1 MPNVLIS
8 PTGLEISCK
17 NWEIEGLLRLFLNS
31 IDPRVAESSKD
42 LIVYGG
48 RGRAAR
54 NHEAVKAI
62 IHELKQLSPDET
74 LLIQSGKPVGK
85 FKTFPHSP
93 RIVNASSVLVPH
105 WSTDECFSKLIEKGL
120 MMYGQS
126 TAASWA
132 YIGVQGVL
140 QGTFETMGEIAKRHF
155 DNTLRGKIVFTSGL
169 GGMSTAQPLSV
180 TMHGGVCI
188 VVEISEEKTDQRLK
202 NNYCDIKVD
211 TLEEAIRLAKE
222 AAEAKKPLAIA
233 LSGNVADRY
242 REALRLN
249 FIPDIVTDQTSAHDL
264 HMGYIPSGLDI
275 EQAKAL
281 RKKNPARYYELI
293 KESLILHVGAMV
305 AFKERGAIVFE
316 YGNNLRKQAYQA
328 GFERAFELPGFAA
341 EYLRPLYCEGRGP
354 CRWIALSGDPND
366 IYKIDDIVLEEF
378 KHDKRVSRWI
388 RFVQEKIYFYGLPAR
403 TCWLDY
409 EEREQ
414 IGVIINEMVR
424 SGELSAPVAITR
436 DHSEGSTMAAPFRE
450 TENMADGSDIVADWP
465 ILNAM
470 LNASAGAT
478 MVSIQ
483 NGGGVGIGNSVHSG
497 MTVIA
502 DGSEEASERL
512 KKVLVVD
519 PGMSIIRHADAGY
532 EQATKSL
539 DKMKMGKR

>member
-8 PTGLEISCK
+8 PIGPKKSCAS
-17 NWEIEGLLRLFLNS
+17 WEIEGLLRLFLNS

-48 RGRAAR
+48 RGKAAR
-54 NHEAVKAI
+54 NHQAVKAI
-62 IHELKQLSPDET
+62 VHELKNLQVDET
-74 LLIQSGKPVGK
+74 LIIQSGKPVGK
-85 FKTFPHSP
+85 FKTYVSSP

-105 WSTDECFSKLIEKGL
+105 WSTDETFSKLVDKELI
-120 MMYGQS
+120 MYGQS

-140 QGTFETMGEIAKRHF
+140 QGTFETMGEIAKKHF
-155 DNTLRGKIVFTSGL
+155 DHTLRGKIVLTSGL

-188 VVEISEEKTDQRLK
+188 VVEISEEKIDQRLK

-211 TLEEAIRLAKE
+211 TLEEAIKLAKE
-222 AAEAKKPLAIA
+222 AATAKKPLAIA
-233 LSGNVADRY
+233 LVGNVSERY
-242 REALRLN
+242 REALKLG

-264 HMGYIPSGLDI
+264 HMGYIPSGLNL
-275 EQAKAL
+275 EQAKTL
-281 RKKNPARYYELI
+281 RKKNLTHYHQLI
-293 KESLILHVGAMV
+293 KESLLLHVEAMV
-305 AFKERGAIVFE
+305 NFKEQGAIVFE
-316 YGNNLRKQAYQA
+316 YGNNLRKQAFQA
-328 GFERAFELPGFAA
+328 GYEQAFTIPGFAA

-354 CRWIALSGDPND
+354 CRWIALSGDPED
-366 IYKIDDIVLEEF
+366 IYKMDELVLEVFE
-378 KHDKRVSRWI
+378 HDKRVSRWI
-388 RFVQEKIYFYGLPAR
+388 NFVQEKIYFYGLPAR
-403 TCWLDY
+403 TCWLNY

-414 IGVIINEMVR
+414 IGVFINEMVQ

-450 TENMADGSDIVADWP
+450 TENMLDGSDVVADWP

-470 LNASAGAT
+470 LNASAGAS

-512 KKVLVVD
+512 RKVLVVD

-532 EQATKSL
+532 VQAKKSL
-539 DKMKMGKR
+539 DKIKMSKR

>member
-1 MPNVLIS
+1 MSNILIS
-8 PTGLEISCK
+8 PTGHEMSCK
-17 NWEIEGLLRLFLNS
+17 SWEIEGLLRLFLNS
-31 IDPRVAESSKD
+31 IDPRVAESGKD

-48 RGRAAR
+48 RGKAAR
-54 NHEAVKAI
+54 NHKAANAI
-62 IHELKQLSPDET
+62 IHELRQLNPDET

-85 FKTFPHSP
+85 FKSFPNSP

-105 WSTDECFSKLIEKGL
+105 WSTDEEFSKLNEKGL
-120 MMYGQS
+120 TMYGQS

-155 DNTLRGKIVFTSGL
+155 DNTLQGKILLTSGL
-169 GGMSTAQPLSV
+169 GGMGAAQPLSV

-188 VVEISEEKTDQRLK
+188 IVEISEEKINQRLK
-202 NNYCDIKVD
+202 NNYCDIKAD
-211 TLEEAIRLAKE
+211 TLEEAIRLAQE
-222 AAEAKKPLAIA
+222 AVEAKKPLAIA
-233 LSGNVADRY
+233 LMGNVADRY
-242 REALRLN
+242 REALNLN
-249 FIPDIVTDQTSAHDL
+249 FLPDIVTDQTSVHDL
-264 HMGYIPSGLDI
+264 QMGYIPSGLDI
-275 EQAKAL
+275 EQAKTL
-281 RKKNPARYYELI
+281 RKKNPALYYDLI
-293 KESLILHVGAMV
+293 KESLIQHVGAMV
-305 AFKERGAIVFE
+305 TFKERGAIAFE

-328 GFERAFELPGFAA
+328 GFDRAFELPGFAS
-341 EYLRPLYCEGRGP
+341 EYLRAHYCEGRGP
-354 CRWIALSGDPND
+354 CRWIALSGNPND
-366 IYKIDDIVLEEF
+366 IYKIDEVILEEF
-378 KHDKRVSRWI
+378 EDDKRVSRWI
-388 RFVQEKIYFYGLPAR
+388 EFVQEKIYFYGLPAR

-409 EEREQ
+409 KERER

-424 SGELSAPVAITR
+424 SGELSAPIAITR

-450 TENMADGSDIVADWP
+450 TENMADGSDMVADWP

-470 LNASAGAT
+470 LNASAGAS

-512 KKVLVVD
+512 RKVLVVD

-532 EQATKSL
+532 EDAITSL
-539 DKMKMGKR
+539 DRIKMSKR